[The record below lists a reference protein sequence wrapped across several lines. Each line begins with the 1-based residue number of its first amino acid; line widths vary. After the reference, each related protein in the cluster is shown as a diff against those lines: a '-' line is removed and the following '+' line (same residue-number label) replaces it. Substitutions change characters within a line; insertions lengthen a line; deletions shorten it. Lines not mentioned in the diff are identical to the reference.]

1 MQVRE
6 IMSKEPICCSPATS
20 LVEVARMMADHDCGE
35 IPIVE
40 AGDSGIPIGVITDR
54 DITCRGVAQGRNPYD
69 AIVREL
75 MSSPVITIRHDASIE
90 DCCRTMAQHQ
100 LRRVPVVD
108 VAGSCIGVI
117 SQADIARKG
126 PQMMAAELV
135 EEVSRP
141 TSAPSRVG

>member
-6 IMSKEPICCSPATS
+6 IMSKDLVCCSPAAS
-20 LVEVARMMADHDCGE
+20 LVEAAQLMADHDCGE

-40 AGDSGIPIGVITDR
+40 RGDSGIPIGVITDR

-69 AIVREL
+69 ATVREL
-75 MSSPVITIRHDASIE
+75 MSSPVITVRHDASLE

-108 VAGSCIGVI
+108 MAGSCVGVI

-126 PQMMAAELV
+126 PKTFTADLV
-135 EEVSRP
+135 QEVSRP
-141 TSAPSRVG
+141 TAAPSRVG